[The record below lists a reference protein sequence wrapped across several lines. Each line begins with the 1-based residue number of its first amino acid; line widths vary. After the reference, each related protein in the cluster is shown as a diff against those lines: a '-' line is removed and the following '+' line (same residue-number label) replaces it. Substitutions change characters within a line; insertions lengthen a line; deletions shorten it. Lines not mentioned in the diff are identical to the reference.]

1 MMQDLRLIL
10 IIVGAI
16 AIIALLVHGFWTSR
30 KERSSMF
37 RDRPLKRMKSR
48 RDDDDAYDEDV
59 EEDDD
64 SVGEVRVHRVNAPPK
79 AGSEPE
85 APRQQP
91 QHQYQPPYA
100 SAQPRATAPARM
112 KSVMRSSLLSQ
123 YSERRRWSR
132 SSLFRSRV
140 SASLLSLWHHAQ
152 PQQPVFTAAQ
162 PSHHEPV
169 AQPEPEPEHIEE
181 APVAEKPQRK
191 ETVIIMNVAAHQGS
205 VLQGEL
211 LLNSIQQVGF
221 KFGDMSIF
229 HRHLSP
235 DGSGP
240 TLFSLANMVNPG
252 TFDPERMSEITTPG
266 ITMFMQVP
274 SYGDEL
280 QNFKLMLQAAQ
291 YIADEVGGVVLD
303 DQRRMMTRRSC
314 VSIRTESVKSGT
326 QTRNGCGYLVNSP
339 RTPARRGFFII
350 DGATWNQSN
359 NNSLNYEPLFA
370 ITNIFIMSWIRLRSR
385 MRNMTGCCVNCASLK
400 RSILNSSRRIRP
412 HSVWGRA
419 AGLI

>member
-64 SVGEVRVHRVNAPPK
+64 SVGEVRVHRVNTPPK

-100 SAQPRATAPARM
+100 SAQPRATAP
-112 KSVMRSSLLSQ
+112 VQ
-123 YSERRRWSR
+123 HEERH
-132 SSLFRSRV
+132 V
-140 SASLLSLWHHAQ
+140 QQQPAQ
-152 PQQPVFTAAQ
+152 PVQRAPQVEPQQPVQQPREREFAQPVAPAPQPPQQPVFTAAQ
-162 PSHHEPV
+162 PPRHEPV
-169 AQPEPEPEHIEE
+169 AQPEPEPEIVEE

-191 ETVIIMNVAAHQGS
+191 ETVIIMNVAAHHGS
-205 VLQGEL
+205 ELQGEL

-221 KFGDMSIF
+221 KFGDMNIF

-240 TLFSLANMVNPG
+240 VLFSLANMVNPG
-252 TFDPERMSEITTPG
+252 TFDPEQMGEITTPG
-266 ITMFMQVP
+266 VTMFMQVP

-303 DQRRMMTRRSC
+303 DQRRMMTPQ
-314 VSIRTESVKSGT
+314 K
-326 QTRNGCGYLVNSP
+326 
-339 RTPARRGFFII
+339 
-350 DGATWNQSN
+350 
-359 NNSLNYEPLFA
+359 
-370 ITNIFIMSWIRLRSR
+370 LREYQD
-385 MRNMTGCCVNCASLK
+385 
-400 RSILNSSRRIRP
+400 RIRE
-412 HSVWGRA
+412 VRDA
-419 AGLI
+419 NA